1 MKRNFNIYIV
11 NFKKNNRKQ
20 QTKCETYD
28 FFVVVF
34 FFDSNFDAHDGSRAQ
49 PPPHTHNTTNVFLYI
64 LQTTFRCLRDYNR
77 INVWIM

>member
-49 PPPHTHNTTNVFLYI
+49 PPHTHTQHYKTFYIYFTNKI
-64 LQTTFRCLRDYNR
+64 
-77 INVWIM
+77 